1 MDCVKLSGLKENDML
16 TWLTVLPLMPIA
28 VLFGRYLMT
37 KIRPSYS
44 LCKLCHWLLKNQELY
59 KNLTNDLSGPMSL
72 IQGPMQNCSLRTVGA
87 HVIYMQDM
95 SIPQFVVAL
104 DISVP

>member
-59 KNLTNDLSGPMSL
+59 KNLTNDLSGPMSDVSEPGSNEELL
-72 IQGPMQNCSLRTVGA
+72 IEDCWSTCVVHAGHEHTAIRCCVG
-87 HVIYMQDM
+87 Y
-95 SIPQFVVAL
+95 
-104 DISVP
+104 